1 MKTSIAVALALAV
14 GITSS
19 AKAAYDFLSITGN
32 NLGGN
37 AAFSQFQSLN
47 GNGVINV
54 THLYSAGSPAASDN
68 INSAIFPSQFEA
80 LFPGAGQVQGHLSQ
94 MNDNSIATVTFD
106 LTGYNLS
113 PQTVFG
119 IWNISDEGFGQPH
132 YRVELIDALDTPHS
146 PITLNLI
153 GKQDNETQV
162 AGRRRLDM
170 DLATGNLTA
179 TVLINALGTHSNA
192 AFWDNIPVGTK
203 KIIVYG
209 NLPDL
214 ATGDGVGYYFAEVHI
229 PEPSSIVLSIA
240 GPPLVVLFFRRKR
253 IGPMG

>member
-1 MKTSIAVALALAV
+1 MKTFVAIALALV
-14 GITSS
+14 WGTTSS
-19 AKAAYDFLSITGN
+19 AQAAYDFLTITGN

-37 AAFSQFQSLN
+37 AAFSQFNSLN

-54 THLYSAGSPAASDN
+54 THSYSAGSPVAAVDN
-68 INSAIFPSQFEA
+68 VNSLIFPSQFEA
-80 LFPGAGQVQGHLSQ
+80 LFPGTGQVDGHLSA

-113 PQTVFG
+113 PETVFG

-132 YRVELIDALDTPHS
+132 YRVELIDSLSNTQP
-146 PITLNLI
+146 PTTFNLI
-153 GKQDNETQV
+153 GNQDNETQV

-170 DLATGNLTA
+170 DVATGNLTS
-179 TVLINALGTHSNA
+179 TVLINPFGTHSDA
-192 AFWDNIPVGTK
+192 AFWDNIPVGTQR
-203 KIIVYG
+203 IIMYG

-229 PEPSSIVLSIA
+229 PEPTSFFLSVAGLSSIVI
-240 GPPLVVLFFRRKR
+240 FRRR
-253 IGPMG
+253 QRR

>member
-1 MKTSIAVALALAV
+1 MKLILAIGSALVLALN
-14 GITSS
+14 GS
-19 AKAAYDFLSITGN
+19 AAGSYDFLTITGN

-54 THLYSAGSPAASDN
+54 THSYSAGSPAASDN
-68 INSAIFPSQFEA
+68 INSAIFPSQFET
-80 LFPGAGQVQGHLSQ
+80 LFPGTGQVQGHLAQ
-94 MNDNSIATVTFD
+94 TNDNSISTVTFD
-106 LTGYNLS
+106 LTGYSLS

-132 YRVELIDALDTPHS
+132 YRVELIDSLNNPS
-146 PITLNLI
+146 PPTTFNLI

-179 TVLINALGTHSNA
+179 TVLINAFGTHSNA

-203 KIIVYG
+203 QIIVYG
-209 NLPDL
+209 DLPDL
-214 ATGDGVGYYFAEVHI
+214 ATGDGVGYYFAEIHI
-229 PEPSSIVLSIA
+229 PEPSSVVLSIA
-240 GPPLVVLFFRRKR
+240 GLACSAIFRRR
-253 IGPMG
+253 VHR